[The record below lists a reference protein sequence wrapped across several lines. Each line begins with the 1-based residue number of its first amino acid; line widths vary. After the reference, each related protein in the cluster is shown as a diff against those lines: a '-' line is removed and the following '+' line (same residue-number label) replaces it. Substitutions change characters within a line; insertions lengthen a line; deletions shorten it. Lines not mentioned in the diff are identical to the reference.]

1 MEKIKELLKEVKEGT
16 VSQAEYQRRY
26 NEIHDAARRGDLSC
40 IDDLLA
46 YRREG
51 IEKGRKENDEFL
63 YILSLESASMLAERG
78 ANQTWSLS
86 QRDTAARYAD
96 ESVADAVEAADWYW
110 EKNNFDEASKRY
122 PNAVRLLDDYRRRF
136 PTGKYAQNDFLFDF
150 YARVAFAAQYHAQEL
165 AAAEANTADFENHDL
180 LLKRLQQ
187 SKAAFEMIPN
197 RHPNDTFYYA
207 QTQRM
212 LVQYGN
218 STYAAG
224 YFNTLCA
231 LEKQVSGLDADLHGD
246 FYRML
251 GEAYEVGC
259 GVSPN
264 AKKASAYYRTADK
277 ASHQNASQ
285 GMSSTGKE
293 KKPIAVKGEYAL
305 RSKGSLLFELIVYGV
320 LLIGGILLPFIM
332 GSFNSAPVSGT
343 TAFAQGSSNFFAA
356 LLIGLIIAGIPAGWR
371 TLTKITPQVF
381 LFLPIG
387 GWVLYFLLKGLLSMF
402 IGWTT
407 LPFRVVKCIR
417 ALRA

>member
-1 MEKIKELLKEVKEGT
+1 MKRIKDLLREVKEGT
-16 VSQAEYQRRY
+16 VSKEEYQRQY
-26 NEIHDAARRGDLSC
+26 NEIYDAAFRGELAAV
-40 IDDLLA
+40 DDLLA
-46 YRREG
+46 YNKEG
-51 IEKGRKENDEFL
+51 IERGKATHDEFG
-63 YILSLESASMLAERG
+63 YILHLENASMLAEKG
-78 ANQTWSLS
+78 ANQMWIRS
-86 QRDTAARYAD
+86 QRASAEQYAD
-96 ESVADAVEAADWYW
+96 EAVAYAVEAADWYW
-110 EKNNFDEASKRY
+110 EKNNYDEASKRY
-122 PNAVRLLDDYRRRF
+122 PNAVRLLDEYRRRF
-136 PTGKYAQNDFLFDF
+136 PAGKYAQHDFLFDF

-165 AAAEANTADFENHDL
+165 AAAEDETADFEDHDV

-207 QTQRM
+207 LTQRM

-218 STYAAG
+218 SSYAGG
-224 YFNTLCA
+224 YFSTLCA
-231 LEKQVSGLDADLHGD
+231 LEKQVSGLDADLHCD

-251 GEAYEVGC
+251 GEAYEAGC

-264 AKKASAYYRTADK
+264 AKKASAYYRMADRT
-277 ASHQNASQ
+277 SRQNASQ
-285 GMSSTGKE
+285 GMNNAGKE
-293 KKPIAVKGEYAL
+293 RKPIVVKGEYAL

-332 GSFNSAPVSGT
+332 GSFDGAPVSGT

-381 LFLPIG
+381 LFLPVG
-387 GWVLYFLLKGLLSMF
+387 GWVLYFFIKGLLSML
-402 IGWTT
+402 IGWAT
-407 LPFRVVKCIR
+407 LPFRVVKCIN